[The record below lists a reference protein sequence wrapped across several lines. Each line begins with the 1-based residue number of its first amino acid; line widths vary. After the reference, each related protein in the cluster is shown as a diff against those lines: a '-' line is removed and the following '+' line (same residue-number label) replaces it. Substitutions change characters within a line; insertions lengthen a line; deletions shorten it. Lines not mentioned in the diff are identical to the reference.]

1 MAITQGRQV
10 IQQEPVTSFGPGD
23 FGTTADKKIRRIST
37 SGTGLARKSVFTWDL
52 TGASASLQILD
63 DVFLQSALPVG
74 ERQGKF
80 FLVPIN
86 YELGKHYTLAMDTQK
101 FSNFTPDG
109 WQWLLT
115 PLGSLSNDTG
125 EQTVYDGIVYDIDVQ
140 TVAYNTNNSNLGN
153 VTSNNIGFPMAGTG
167 VVGFTPSNGGFTNL
181 TYTMSRCVRS
191 LNFRIT
197 KSFGS
202 FDSAGYII
210 NWMPVNYG
218 DFN

>member
-1 MAITQGRQV
+1 MAITQGRQ
-10 IQQEPVTSFGPGD
+10 ILQQEPVTSFGAED
-23 FGTTADKKIRRIST
+23 FGTTAGKKIRRIST

-63 DVFLQSALPVG
+63 DTFDESELPAG

-101 FSNFTPDG
+101 FGTFTPDG

-115 PLGSLSNDTG
+115 PLGSLSNDSG
-125 EQTVYDGIVYDIDVQ
+125 EQSAWDGIVYDSDSSAIC
-140 TVAYNTNNSNLGN
+140 YNTSTCNLA
-153 VTSNNIGFPMAGTG
+153 NITAIGVGFPMAGNG
-167 VVGFTPSNGGFTNL
+167 VLGFTPTDGGFTNL
-181 TYTMSRCVRS
+181 TFNMSRCVRT

-197 KSFGS
+197 KTFGG
-202 FDSAGYII
+202 FDSAGYVV
-210 NWMPVNYG
+210 NWMPINYG